1 MSLKIASELR
11 PGERVRLASG
21 RELEITRI
29 QRPFLGSD
37 DLLCLV
43 EDTPE
48 GWFAQ
53 GMAVTKELE
62 VLEN

>member
-1 MSLKIASELR
+1 MKVASELQ
-11 PGERVRLASG
+11 PGERVLLSSG

-29 QRPFLGSD
+29 LRPFLGTD

-43 EDTPE
+43 EDTAD

-53 GMAVTKELE
+53 GMAATQKLE
-62 VLEN
+62 ILES